1 MRTGA
6 LNSAP
11 QWSRAAALGAAML
24 WLLSSSSAQAALGGA
39 QSSVDQDRAHLAAR
53 ALTTTNSAYSI
64 ETLSQANGDVVR
76 EFMNP
81 DGVIFAVTWQGPAR
95 PDLRQLLGDRF
106 ATLQADNAVRTRR
119 TRAPMSVDRSD
130 FVVHAA
136 GHSGAFWGAAYLPQ
150 LLPSG
155 FDLSDLKT
163 GTAP

>member
-6 LNSAP
+6 LQSAP
-11 QWSRAAALGAAML
+11 KWGRSAVIAAALLAV
-24 WLLSSSSAQAALGGA
+24 SAPYAHAALGGS
-39 QSSVDQDRAHLAAR
+39 QTSVEQDRAHLAAR
-53 ALTTTNSAYSI
+53 ALTTTNSAYSLQI
-64 ETLSQANGDVVR
+64 LSQTNGDVVR

-95 PDLRQLLGDRF
+95 PDLQQLLGDRF

-119 TRAPMSVDRSD
+119 ARAPMTVNRSD

-136 GHSGAFWGAAYLPQ
+136 GHSGAFWGMAYLPQ
-150 LLPSG
+150 ALPSG

>member
-6 LNSAP
+6 LKSAP
-11 QWSRAAALGAAML
+11 RGSRAAALGAATL
-24 WLLSSSSAQAALGGA
+24 WLLSSSFAQAALGGS
-39 QSSVDQDRAHLAAR
+39 QTSVDQDRAHLAAR
-53 ALTTTNSAYSI
+53 SLTITNSAYSLQ
-64 ETLSQANGDVVR
+64 TLSQTNGDVVR

-81 DGVIFAVTWQGPAR
+81 EGVIFAVTWQGPAR

-119 TRAPMSVDRSD
+119 TRAPMTVDRSD

-136 GHSGAFWGAAYLPQ
+136 GHSGAFWGMAYLPQ
-150 LLPSG
+150 ALPSG
-155 FDLSDLKT
+155 FNLSDLKT